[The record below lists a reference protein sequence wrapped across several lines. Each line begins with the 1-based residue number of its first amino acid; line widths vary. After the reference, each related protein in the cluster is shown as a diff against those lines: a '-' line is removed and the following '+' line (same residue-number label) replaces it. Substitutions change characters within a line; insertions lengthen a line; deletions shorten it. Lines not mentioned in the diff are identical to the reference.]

1 MTNPAAASA
10 EPDAEDE
17 QSNAQR
23 VVAGDRTAFELLMRR
38 HNRRLYRLA
47 RATLRRDADSEDA
60 LQEAHLSA
68 YRSIAQFRGDAALFS
83 WLARLVLNECL
94 GRLRR
99 HARREHIIPIVDINN
114 DADVDAMTAHDPDPP
129 YRAAARAEVRALLE
143 RKLDQLPVA
152 LRTVFMLRSFEDIS
166 VEETAQC
173 LDIPEATVRSRH
185 VRARSLL
192 RESLAR
198 DVDLAERDLVE
209 FGGDDCD
216 RLVASVL
223 SRVKG
228 ARMTRPP
235 DGTGT
240 GV

>member
-1 MTNPAAASA
+1 MTNSTSASA
-10 EPDAEDE
+10 APDADDE
-17 QSNAQR
+17 QSIVQR
-23 VVAGDRTAFELLMRR
+23 VVARDRTAFEQPMRR

-47 RATLRRDADSEDA
+47 RETPRCDADAEDA
-60 LQEAHLSA
+60 LPEAYLSA

-83 WLARLVLNECL
+83 WLSRLVLNECL

-99 HARREHIIPIVDINN
+99 HARREHIIPMVDMNN
-114 DADVDAMTAHDPDPP
+114 DADVDPMAAHDPDPP
-129 YRAAARAEVRALLE
+129 YQAAARAEVRGLLE
-143 RKLDQLPVA
+143 HKLDQLPIA
-152 LRTVFMLRSFEDIS
+152 FRTVFMLRSVEEMS
-166 VEETAQC
+166 VLETAQC

-198 DVDLAERDLVE
+198 DIDLAERNLFE

-223 SRVKG
+223 SCVNG
-228 ARMTRPP
+228 TRMTRPP

-240 GV
+240 GI